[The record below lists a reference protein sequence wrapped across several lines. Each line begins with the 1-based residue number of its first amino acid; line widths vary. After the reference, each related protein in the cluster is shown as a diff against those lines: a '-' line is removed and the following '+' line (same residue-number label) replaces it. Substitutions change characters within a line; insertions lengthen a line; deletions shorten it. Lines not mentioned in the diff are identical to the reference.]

1 MEKLTAKLDG
11 ACGLSAII
19 TAGSQRMTAT
29 VEKGG
34 ACRLEERKAIPSG
47 EEQII
52 VPGAGYGGLSKVTVA
67 PIPSCYGLIT
77 YDGTKIVVS

>member
-1 MEKLTAKLDG
+1 MEKITAKLDG

-29 VEKGG
+29 LEKG
-34 ACRLEERKAIPSG
+34 AMAKLEEREVIPSG

-52 VPGAGYGGLSKVTVA
+52 TPSAGYGGMSKVKVA
-67 PIPSCYGLIT
+67 AIPQNYGLIT
-77 YDGTKIVVS
+77 YDGTRIVVS

>member
-19 TAGSQRMTAT
+19 TAGGQRMTAT
-29 VEKGG
+29 IEKG
-34 ACRLEERKAIPSG
+34 AMARLEEREAIPSG

-52 VPGAGYGGLSKVTVA
+52 TPSAGYGGLSKVTVA
-67 PIPSCYGLIT
+67 PIPQNYGLIT